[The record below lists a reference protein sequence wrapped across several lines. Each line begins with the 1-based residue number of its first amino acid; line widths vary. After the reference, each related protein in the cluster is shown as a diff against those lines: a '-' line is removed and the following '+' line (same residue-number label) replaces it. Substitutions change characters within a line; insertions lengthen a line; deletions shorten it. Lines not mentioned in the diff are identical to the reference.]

1 MLARTV
7 GRKTRRTKL
16 RESWK
21 EKTMS
26 DIHKASKNGNMERKI
41 HGQNNIE
48 QINQSRYG
56 PTFFL
61 FGVYI
66 AI

>member
-1 MLARTV
+1 
-7 GRKTRRTKL
+7 
-16 RESWK
+16 
-21 EKTMS
+21 MS